1 MTPRV
6 VVLSAPSGGGKTTMS
21 RALLARRS
29 DIGYSVSATTRE
41 PRQGEKNGEAY
52 YFLTPE
58 EFRKRQTNGDFLE
71 TAEYAGERYGT
82 LKSEVERVLGLG
94 KHVILDIEVHGAIQ
108 VRRQFPRPRSV
119 SVFILPPSAEVLVQR
134 LRQRQSES
142 GETLQLRLEKA
153 REELRQAQQDVAGAV
168 LYDYWIVNDDLEKA
182 VREISEII
190 DAPEQG
196 GHRADQRIIGGIL
209 RGLAA
214 ELGRLKQ
221 TT

>member
-1 MTPRV
+1 MTPQV

-21 RALLARRS
+21 KALLARRT
-29 DIGYSVSATTRE
+29 DVGYSVSATTRK

-52 YFLTPE
+52 YFLTRD
-58 EFRKRQTNGDFLE
+58 EFLKRQAQGEFLE
-71 TAEYAGERYGT
+71 TAWYAGELYGT
-82 LKSEVERVLGLG
+82 LKSEVERVLDLG
-94 KHVILDIEVHGAIQ
+94 KHVILDIEVQGAIQ

-119 SVFILPPSAEVLVQR
+119 SVFILPPSAAMLVQR

-153 REELRQAQQDVAGAV
+153 REELRRAQQDVAGAV

-182 VREISEII
+182 VQEISDII

-196 GHRADQRIIGGIL
+196 GHRADQLIIGEII

-214 ELGRLKQ
+214 ELSQLKA
-221 TT
+221 TH